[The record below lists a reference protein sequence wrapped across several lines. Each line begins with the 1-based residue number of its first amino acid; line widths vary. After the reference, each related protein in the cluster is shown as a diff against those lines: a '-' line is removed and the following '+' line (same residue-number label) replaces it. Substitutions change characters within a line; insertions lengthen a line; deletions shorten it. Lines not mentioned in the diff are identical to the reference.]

1 MIPTIAKKGT
11 SFKGAALYYLHDKN
25 ALTNDR
31 IEFTQTHNLAT
42 DSTAIAWKMMAFT
55 ALHQSEI
62 KQAAGGAAKGRKLTQ
77 PVYAYSLS
85 WHPTQKPTKEQM
97 VNAGL
102 VTLKALGLGEH
113 EAILVAHND
122 EPHSHLHLVVNRVH
136 PETGIAAK
144 LSNDRLN
151 LSKWAEKYELE
162 QGQIFCN
169 KRVENNKRRKS
180 EYVKHREAQNKAEF
194 YRWQRDKVNRACDQR
209 QEDSKSLSSIH
220 KKQRDTLFLSKE
232 RLVEHCRKEIKES
245 NRPKWASL
253 YKQQNQ
259 EKLNLNK
266 MKADGVSR
274 LSCYIKNRN
283 QDRKHGTLDIKRGL
297 LTGSFNA
304 VIDHDTLSKVQTK
317 KHERERKTFARRTI
331 EETRNSLKEIN
342 KDYVRDLEKLKVV
355 QAKESWLMKSRHS
368 AESQRQAKDIASGKT
383 KAEFN
388 RIKRTEILR
397 DKYNK
402 KSQEKPTGLK
412 SEFNDKVDFRVA
424 RYMKQEQK
432 NKKANQPKR
441 DHGIKK
447 EDRAYRYIDGNRK
460 AEKTDK
466 PKTELDKARDD
477 RIQRYMKAGNDREEA
492 TRLKDEF
499 NKKKSPA
506 PDAQKD
512 VRIARYIK
520 KPQAPEKSDNLKK
533 PSEIKKGDRAYRYI
547 NDNRQVEMNNNQE
560 KNSAVKEGFN
570 KSQYL
575 PNNHEN
581 EKDTSRGTN
590 KDTGMDREL

>member
-31 IEFTQTHNLAT
+31 VEFAQTHNLAT
-42 DSTAIAWKMMAFT
+42 DSPEIAWKMMAFT

-62 KQAAGGAAKGRKLTQ
+62 KQAAGGASKGRKLTQ

-162 QGQIFCN
+162 QGQIFCD

-180 EYVKHREAQNKAEF
+180 EYVKYREAQNKAEF
-194 YRWQRDKVNRACDQR
+194 YRWQREKVNRACDQR

-220 KKQRDTLFLSKE
+220 KKQRDTLFIAKE
-232 RLVEHCRKEIKES
+232 RLVEHCRNEIKES
-245 NRPKWASL
+245 NLPKWASL

-259 EKLNLNK
+259 EKLNLDT
-266 MKADGVSR
+266 MKDDGLSR
-274 LSCYIKNRN
+274 LAGYIKNRN
-283 QDRKHGTLDIKRGL
+283 HDRKHGTLDIKRGL

-304 VIDHDTLSKVQTK
+304 VIDHDTLSKVQIK
-317 KHERERKTFARRTI
+317 KHERERKVFAGRII
-331 EETRNSLKEIN
+331 EETRNSLKNIN
-342 KDYVRDLEKLKVV
+342 KGYIRDLENMKVV

-383 KAEFN
+383 KEEFN

-424 RYMKQEQK
+424 RYMKQEREK
-432 NKKANQPKR
+432 INNS
-441 DHGIKK
+441 
-447 EDRAYRYIDGNRK
+447 NV
-460 AEKTDK
+460 EKTDK
-466 PKTELDKARDD
+466 PKTEFDKASDF
-477 RIQRYMKAGNDREEA
+477 RIKRYMKADNEREE
-492 TRLKDEF
+492 TTNLKDEF
-499 NKKKSPA
+499 NKKKLPSP
-506 PDAQKD
+506 DIQKD
-512 VRIARYIK
+512 FRIARYMK
-520 KPQAPEKSDNLKK
+520 KQQESENPDNLKK
-533 PSEIKKGDRAYRYI
+533 PTEIKKGDRAYRYI
-547 NDNRQVEMNNNQE
+547 NDNSKAERNNTQ
-560 KNSAVKEGFN
+560 KKGSTVKEEFN
-570 KSQYL
+570 KSQKL
-575 PNNHEN
+575 LNNQEQEQTSN
-581 EKDTSRGTN
+581 RDTSRDIG
-590 KDTGMDREL
+590 KDAGMDRER